1 MWKNPC
7 IQNDDDD
14 DHDHDHDDDHDHD
27 HDDDHDDD
35 DEYKD
40 LSRFQTWPT
49 RLPQLSAPHWTHCC
63 SSTLINFV
71 RFTPFRNK
79 PG

>member
-1 MWKNPC
+1 VWKNPC

-14 DHDHDHDDDHDHD
+14 HDHDHDHDHDDDHD
-27 HDDDHDDD
+27 DDD

>member
-1 MWKNPC
+1 VWKNPC

-14 DHDHDHDDDHDHD
+14 DHDHDHDHD
-27 HDDDHDDD
+27 HDDDHDDDD